1 MNYSKENPWIKK
13 REPIFCTWDPTQN
26 RGFFTNFSVSR
37 KNDLMLFSDEQIR
50 SYVRMLKSF
59 GFTGMQ
65 VTDGCL
71 CWRTY
76 GSYKFVHS
84 QFRRYAEA
92 LHEEGMTFTLW
103 VWAANFTGHGWN
115 DPDVKYRAA
124 DGKKAYDDPEVFASF
139 DRYYDIYA
147 ETADCTDLLIAHFRD
162 PGELTDPDDIFAFTR
177 LLEKKF
183 RDRNPSVRMGVD
195 TWACEDDFPDRLVK
209 AGFSDYLILELPFL
223 PQWREE
229 GKRKR
234 FRQGVRDAG
243 CRLGLWGWYTVDYE
257 IDQLASM
264 YVNSRVLSDVYNKV
278 REQGDGVLV
287 PEYWAELSA
296 YNVLNLFSLYCSA
309 QLMIDPT
316 RDPDELLREIT
327 EKVYGAEHCGTV
339 LRALELIRDAR
350 SGDTWTSY
358 WWTEDGYVLGGNDP
372 ADIEKRAEQSLAE
385 IKKAA
390 LDRENHAT
398 IDLPVEPYRILEL
411 MLPHIDQIR
420 QYAHFRCEMAE
431 LEKISAAG
439 ADKKQLSAELARIWH
454 PVPDYNTIIG
464 QFGQIEARAQE
475 FAVKDFCSR
484 AGINIPRIG
493 CRDELVRRRLI
504 DYMIICQRGYA
515 EPVYVGASE
524 FGMGFAF
531 TDVSE
536 RIMDELTDCGVLVKA
551 EDGKYCLANYIDFIY
566 DFN

>member
-1 MNYSKENPWIKK
+1 M
-13 REPIFCTWDPTQN
+13 
-26 RGFFTNFSVSR
+26 
-37 KNDLMLFSDEQIR
+37 
-50 SYVRMLKSF
+50 
-59 GFTGMQ
+59 
-65 VTDGCL
+65 
-71 CWRTY
+71 
-76 GSYKFVHS
+76 
-84 QFRRYAEA
+84 
-92 LHEEGMTFTLW
+92 
-103 VWAANFTGHGWN
+103 
-115 DPDVKYRAA
+115 
-124 DGKKAYDDPEVFASF
+124 
-139 DRYYDIYA
+139 
-147 ETADCTDLLIAHFRD
+147 
-162 PGELTDPDDIFAFTR
+162 
-177 LLEKKF
+177 
-183 RDRNPSVRMGVD
+183 
-195 TWACEDDFPDRLVK
+195 
-209 AGFSDYLILELPFL
+209 
-223 PQWREE
+223 
-229 GKRKR
+229 
-234 FRQGVRDAG
+234 
-243 CRLGLWGWYTVDYE
+243 DYE

-278 REQGDGVLV
+278 REQGDDVLV

-515 EPVYVGASE
+515 EPVYVGASD